1 MPNIK
6 AQRVKQVEIEMYRGI
21 VPHLVVVA
29 LGHCCQQHD
38 MAALCLAKEQPDADR
53 GIYDFEFCMGPNRCN
68 CGGREVD
75 NSLSSYRILRPQTAS
90 HTWVAFPQNLRAVRI
105 LSENNSLIKYLA
117 DSNMAEAI

>member
-38 MAALCLAKEQPDADR
+38 RATLCLAKEQPDADR
-53 GIYDFEFCMGPNRCN
+53 GIFDFEFCMGAASCD
-68 CGGREVD
+68 CGGEPE
-75 NSLSSYRILRPQTAS
+75 NSLASYRLLRPQTAS
-90 HTWVAFPQNLRAVRI
+90 YTWVGFPSSLRAVRI
-105 LSENNSLIKYLA
+105 VSEHNTLMKYLA
-117 DSNMAEAI
+117 EPDMAEAI